1 MESKK
6 EKTILGNSIW
16 KIFFYFIIYSF
27 FGYII
32 ETIFGIVTTGRFES
46 RQSFLYG
53 PFLGIYG
60 IAGVILIIF
69 IKYFKQNNLTIF
81 VAGFIIGSLTE
92 YIISYVTDIF
102 LHTQWWDY
110 SDKILNIN
118 GRICLLYSVFW
129 GILTVFL
136 VKVINPKIDKIYDK
150 IISRFNKRSIKICL
164 SILIAFLAIDCALTA
179 YAQEKFIIR
188 MVVENDI
195 NVENLEEYKK
205 EYEKTYN
212 NKIISKI
219 INTLWNNKKMIK
231 TFPNIKIEDIQGN
244 TIYLNTLLPE
254 IKPYYI
260 EFFDKIPI
268 SDTSQNW

>member
-212 NKIISKI
+212 NKIILKI

-260 EFFDKIPI
+260 KFFDKIPI
-268 SDTSQNW
+268 SDTSPNW

>member
-81 VAGFIIGSLTE
+81 VAGFIIGSLIE

-219 INTLWNNKKMIK
+219 INTLWNNEKMIK

-268 SDTSQNW
+268 SDTFQNW